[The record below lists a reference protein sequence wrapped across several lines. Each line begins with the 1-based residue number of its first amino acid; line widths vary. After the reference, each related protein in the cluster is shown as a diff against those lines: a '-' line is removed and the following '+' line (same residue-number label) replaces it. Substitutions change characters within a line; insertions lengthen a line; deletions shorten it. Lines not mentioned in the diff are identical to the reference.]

1 MKKTALCVSILLA
14 LCVAT
19 VAQDSSYYKA
29 IEKGAATTVH
39 PNQFTQMEQDALKDY
54 SHAENYE
61 RLATAFGGSTEKV
74 WAVIYGEVFCNLSS
88 DADRRSAIGSLVY
101 QAYEKSLSSNGG
113 KLSVNLT
120 ENAQAAPGQAPFES
134 QFEIAF
140 LMAAAPL
147 GNNLMPLSVQ
157 KLSQIRKNQL
167 SLLSQKKLSSN
178 ELMRWQQ
185 TIIAAGHFD
194 AYNYWLFQGARP
206 DEFNQWAKE
215 HQAQYQAWLDW
226 LAKNKFMVQ
235 TPDFQRLYLIR
246 GRR

>member
-1 MKKTALCVSILLA
+1 M
-14 LCVAT
+14 
-19 VAQDSSYYKA
+19 
-29 IEKGAATTVH
+29 
-39 PNQFTQMEQDALKDY
+39 
-54 SHAENYE
+54 
-61 RLATAFGGSTEKV
+61 
-74 WAVIYGEVFCNLSS
+74 
-88 DADRRSAIGSLVY
+88 Y
-101 QAYEKSLSSNGG
+101 QAYEKSLSSNDG

-157 KLSQIRKNQL
+157 NLTQIRKNQL
-167 SLLSQKKLSSN
+167 SMLNQKKPSSN

-185 TIIAAGHFD
+185 SIIAAGHFD

-206 DEFNQWAKE
+206 DESNQWAKE

-246 GRR
+246 GRH